1 MKATYYPPNSRVIV
15 LLSADRYT
23 GQRGS
28 VVSTR
33 NVAGD
38 MEHRV
43 RFADGATAVYYAE
56 ELLGA
61 EGTPNRE
68 QG

>member
-1 MKATYYPPNSRVIV
+1 MKATYYPPNSRAVV
-15 LLSADRYT
+15 LVPGDPRT
-23 GQRGS
+23 GSRGT
-28 VVSTR
+28 VDSTR

-43 RFADGATAVYYAE
+43 RFADGATAAYYAD
-56 ELLGA
+56 ELAAG
-61 EGTPNRE
+61 EGTPDRE

>member
-15 LLSADRYT
+15 LLPADPYT
-23 GQRGS
+23 GQRGH
-28 VVSTR
+28 VTSTR

-38 MEHRV
+38 MEHSV
-43 RFADGATAVYYAE
+43 RFADGARSVYYAD

-61 EGTPNRE
+61 EGTPTGE